1 MPIRRQRYLPHVDD
15 DDDDNYGD
23 AREQSRAGQAGGEC
37 CCSWQQGRQPGE
49 KAGEGGGWSAVGTV
63 AGDDGLAVAHIAGRA
78 IPCTIE
84 LSAGCQ
90 SSICSSSAQVVVQG
104 EGSSEKGKGV
114 GYRELLHPASHCCP
128 SALRRSYTNIYAIYI
143 EIQWSRVKKCNNLAA
158 IFTRFSP
165 FSLSV
170 AIVCFSFCPLIKSP
184 RLAIQKSVLARC
196 SWPKATASSP
206 AAAAAAAWPIFRFST
221 IFPLD
226 FLRCPV

>member
-23 AREQSRAGQAGGEC
+23 AREQSRQ
-37 CCSWQQGRQPGE
+37 SRQGASVAAVGSKGDSQERKRGR
-49 KAGEGGGWSAVGTV
+49 GGGWSAVGTV

-165 FSLSV
+165 IFPQCCHRLLLVLSAYQISSLSHTKKRPRTVQLAKGNSFFSSCCCCCV
-170 AIVCFSFCPLIKSP
+170 ANF
-184 RLAIQKSVLARC
+184 
-196 SWPKATASSP
+196 
-206 AAAAAAAWPIFRFST
+206 PIFYD
-221 IFPLD
+221 FPS
-226 FLRCPV
+226 

>member
-23 AREQSRAGQAGGEC
+23 AREQSRAGRQAGGDC
-37 CCSWQQGRQPGE
+37 CCSWQQGRQPG
-49 KAGEGGGWSAVGTV
+49 GQGGSSAVGTV

-114 GYRELLHPASHCCP
+114 GQGELLHPASHCCP
-128 SALRRSYTNIYAIYI
+128 SALRRCYTNIYAIYKYI
-143 EIQWSRVKKCNNLAA
+143 EIQCSQVKKCNNLVA
-158 IFTRFSP
+158 IFTRFSH
-165 FSLSV
+165 
-170 AIVCFSFCPLIKSP
+170 
-184 RLAIQKSVLARC
+184 
-196 SWPKATASSP
+196 
-206 AAAAAAAWPIFRFST
+206 
-221 IFPLD
+221 IFPQCCHRL
-226 FLRCPV
+226 LLVAVRLSNLLA